1 MRRLL
6 NFLLLGPVLGYVVFI
21 LRDIA
26 GGRVFGGMIGLL
38 FGLPFAYLFG
48 LPIALLMWAED
59 ALLWNKIGLWPKVL
73 SSAIT
78 GYAASIGMLAALTT
92 RQLSVREIL
101 TFGIVGAVPAA
112 VCSLLTRFEKKAR
125 RPEQA

>member
-6 NFLLLGPVLGYVVFI
+6 NFLLLGPVLGYIVFI

-59 ALLWNKIGLWPKVL
+59 ALLWNKIGLWPKVTFFCDHRL
-73 SSAIT
+73 RSKHRNVSGSHDPSIVRT
-78 GYAASIGMLAALTT
+78 GDSD
-92 RQLSVREIL
+92 VRNCRRRSGRCV
-101 TFGIVGAVPAA
+101 FPA
-112 VCSLLTRFEKKAR
+112 C
-125 RPEQA
+125 PI

>member
-21 LRDIA
+21 LRDIT
-26 GGRVFGGMIGLL
+26 GGRVFGGMIGFL

-112 VCSLLTRFEKKAR
+112 VCSLLARYEKKAR

>member
-1 MRRLL
+1 MKRLL
-6 NFLLLGPVLGYVVFI
+6 DFLLIGPLLGYVVFI
-21 LRDIA
+21 LRNIA
-26 GGRVFGGMIGLL
+26 GGKLIDGMIGFL

-48 LPIALLMWAED
+48 LPIALLVWAED
-59 ALLWNKIGLWPKVL
+59 AWLWNKIGLWPKAV

-78 GYAASIGMLAALTT
+78 GYAASIAMLMVLAT

-112 VCSLLTRFEKKAR
+112 VCSLLARYEKNATT
-125 RPEQA
+125 